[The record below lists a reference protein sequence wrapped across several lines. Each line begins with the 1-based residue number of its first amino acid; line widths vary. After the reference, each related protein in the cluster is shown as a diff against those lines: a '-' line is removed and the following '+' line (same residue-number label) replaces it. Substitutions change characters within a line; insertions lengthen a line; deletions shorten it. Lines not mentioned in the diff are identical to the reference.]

1 MTDAFHDAA
10 PADPSPEP
18 GAVRRATII
27 RLATGLAQGLLL
39 YGLWQADKSKVWP
52 ATQREL
58 FAALL
63 MVFLFAPFVVQAG
76 VAALRWRTLVV
87 WKAVAAILA
96 AGLGAYG
103 VWSGDP
109 AATGVNGLGPL
120 TVFAIAALIFIGHHL
135 VEPADLER
143 RRIARYE
150 AYFDVTWKHGV
161 QAVLSLGFTGAFW
174 LLLFL
179 ASALFKLIGVDAI
192 DKLIRH
198 EWFAF
203 PATAVMFAAAVQL
216 TDVRAN
222 LVRGVRTVAL
232 TLLAWLLP
240 LMTLIAAA
248 FLLTLPFTGL
258 EPLWKTRSATAIL
271 LTADAFLILLTN
283 AAYQDGTEK
292 TAVVLKWAA
301 RLAGVLLV
309 PITVLAAYGLS
320 LRIGQYGLSPD
331 RIIAGACVLVAA
343 GYAVGYTLAAV
354 RPGDWMR
361 TLEPTNIAMAFV
373 VIAVLLALCTPL
385 ADPRRLSVDDQV
397 GRLERDKVTPAA
409 LDYESLRWNDGRF
422 GLQALKRL
430 GASKNSIVRDNAAIA
445 LKRKDRWE
453 RQGSEAAKVAEI
465 DDRAENAKQLKAV
478 TLYPK
483 GAVLP
488 DSFQRQYLKPGAMR
502 IPFCEPGDRCVALLR
517 DVDGSAGPEVLIT
530 GEGGSDNRIV
540 VYRLRPVQG
549 DWEEYGYFE
558 LPSCPGISASGL
570 FASGDLKGTPSHI
583 NDLEIL
589 GRRFHLSLEQ
599 TNCGFYEPGQEGLGS
614 PDPVWATKPN
624 PPPR

>member
-1 MTDAFHDAA
+1 MTDAFHDGAS
-10 PADPSPEP
+10 ADPRD
-18 GAVRRATII
+18 VRRVTII
-27 RLATGLAQGLLL
+27 RLATGLVQGLLL
-39 YGLWQADKSKVWP
+39 YGLWQAGESKVWP

-58 FAALL
+58 YAALL
-63 MVFLFAPFVVQAG
+63 MVFIFTPFIVLAG
-76 VAALRWRTLVV
+76 VSALRLRTLAI

-109 AATGVNGLGPL
+109 GARGVDGMGPL
-120 TVFAIAALIFIGHHL
+120 TFLGVAALIFIGHHL
-135 VEPADLER
+135 VQPADLER
-143 RRIARYE
+143 RRIARYPT
-150 AYFDVTWKHGV
+150 YFDVTWKHGV

-192 DKLIRH
+192 EKLIRH
-198 EWFAF
+198 EAFIF

-216 TDVRAN
+216 TDVQAN

-240 LMTLIAAA
+240 LMALIAAA

-271 LTADAFLILLTN
+271 LTADAFLILLAN

-354 RPGDWMR
+354 RPGSWMKV
-361 TLEPTNIAMAFV
+361 LEATNIAMAFG
-373 VIAVLLALCTPL
+373 VIVVLLALCTPL
-385 ADPRRLSVDDQV
+385 ADPRRLSVEDQMA
-397 GRLERDKVTPAA
+397 RLESGRVKAEAFDYVALRFDDGRYGQKA
-409 LDYESLRWNDGRF
+409 LDR
-422 GLQALKRL
+422 LK
-430 GASKNSIVRDNAAIA
+430 ASPNPVVR
-445 LKRKDRWE
+445 
-453 RQGSEAAKVAEI
+453 AKVAEVMKYKARWEVGYVAPAKEPEV
-465 DDRAENAKQLKAV
+465 DNRPWNAKLLKAV
-478 TLYPK
+478 IVYPK
-483 GAVLP
+483 GSTLP
-488 DSFQRQYLKPGAMR
+488 DSFQQQYLKPGAMR
-502 IPFCEPGDRCVALLR
+502 IPFCEPGDRCIALLR
-517 DVDGSAGPEVLIT
+517 DVDGAAGPEVLIT
-530 GEGGSDNRIV
+530 GEGGDDHRIA
-540 VYRLRPVQG
+540 VYRFEPAPKS
-549 DWEEYGYFE
+549 WWEYGYFQ
-558 LPSCPGISASGL
+558 LPNCQGASASEI
-570 FASGDLKGTPSHI
+570 FASGDIKSVPSYI
-583 NDLEIL
+583 KDLEIR
-589 GRRFHLSLEQ
+589 GRRFHLSFEQ
-599 TNCGFYEPGQEGLGS
+599 GNCGYYEPGQETLG
-614 PDPVWATKPN
+614 PGDPVWSKKK
-624 PPPR
+624 